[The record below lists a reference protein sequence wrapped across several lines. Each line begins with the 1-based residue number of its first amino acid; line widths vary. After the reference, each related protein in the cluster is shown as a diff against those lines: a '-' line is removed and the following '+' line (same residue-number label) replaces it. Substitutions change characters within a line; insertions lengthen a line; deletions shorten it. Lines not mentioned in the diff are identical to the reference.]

1 MYSGRDEDYYDRRGE
16 AELRRQFRRRLR
28 LKRFLAALILLLG
41 AALICF
47 LLFLLGKGVVSLFK
61 GGGSGSEYVEEA
73 PGVKLEVVDNI
84 YTPEELLRLFGKRAD
99 AGTPDNGSE
108 STDTG
113 AITSDV
119 PDDTGAA
126 SGTESGTDSG
136 SDGTGEHRL
145 GLIAIDAGHG
155 GMDSGT
161 YNGDVLEKN
170 INLAI
175 ALALRDELKS
185 RGYSVYMTRED
196 DTYVG
201 LQKRAEIVNAQDGV
215 LAFVSVHQ
223 NAVDSDKNKIY
234 GVETWTYKRD
244 GCGEL
249 AQMVVDH
256 VCEVTGAKNRG
267 AAFKTNLVV
276 TSKTTMPA
284 VLVECGF
291 LSNDEECAKLNS
303 EDYQKLIARGIAD
316 AIDEFTASYY

>member
-1 MYSGRDEDYYDRRGE
+1 MYSGRDDDYYDRRGE
-16 AELRRQFRRRLR
+16 AELRRKFRRRLR

-47 LLFLLGKGVVSLFK
+47 LLFLLGKGVVSLIK
-61 GGGSGSEYVEEA
+61 GRSSGSEYVEEA

-84 YTPEELLRLFGKRAD
+84 YTPEELLRLFGKGTD
-99 AGTPDNGSE
+99 TDTLDDGTSSTETGTGTTDTPDI
-108 STDTG
+108 TG
-113 AITSDV
+113 TV
-119 PDDTGAA
+119 
-126 SGTESGTDSG
+126 SGTDG
-136 SDGTGEHRL
+136 GPDTTGERHL

-175 ALALRDELKS
+175 ALKLRDELKS

-223 NAVDSDKNKIY
+223 NAVDSDKSKIY
-234 GVETWTYKRD
+234 GVEAWTYKRD

-267 AAFKTNLVV
+267 ASFKTNLVV

-316 AIDEFTASYY
+316 AVDEFTASYY